1 MADHSAPV
9 NGGLLLL
16 TPNRSLYSDGVR
28 VLRACLFNTSH
39 GWMGAGPPR
48 SIAAAVRSSL
58 RDGAPLL
65 RGGPIAR
72 TLTLTLALTLAL
84 TL

>member
-1 MADHSAPV
+1 MPTTIHLSQ
-9 NGGLLLL
+9 
-16 TPNRSLYSDGVR
+16 VR

-65 RGGPIAR
+65 RGGPVALTLAL
-72 TLTLTLALTLAL
+72 TLTLTLALILALTLAL